1 MKKLIRTT
9 IVKTPVTLAIAAQQQ
24 VSQNQAPA
32 PAPTPEEKAILDLL
46 AK

>member
-1 MKKLIRTT
+1 MKKLIGTT
-9 IVKTPVTLAIAAQQQ
+9 IIKNPITLIPAAQQQ
-24 VSQNQAPA
+24 VSQNQA

>member
-1 MKKLIRTT
+1 MKKLIGTT
-9 IVKTPVTLAIAAQQQ
+9 IVKSPTALIPAAQQQ

-32 PAPTPEEKAILDLL
+32 PTPEEKAILEQL

>member
-1 MKKLIRTT
+1 MKKLIGTT
-9 IVKTPVTLAIAAQQQ
+9 IVKNAITLAAAAQQQ

-32 PAPTPEEKAILDLL
+32 PTPEEKAILDQL